1 MVAEVIDDW
10 NQKRQRQATYLPQ
23 LFVCFYF
30 NNLLLWLNRA
40 VKLILCVL
48 QPMLS
53 ER

>member
-10 NQKRQRQATYLPQ
+10 NQKRQRQATYLRQ